1 MTADNP
7 EKKNFYTQ
15 LEVGKAGEQ
24 LVHKTLRGRSHWN
37 SRYSTETWINPEV
50 MVCEAQRWYDITEE
64 HQNNRDY
71 KIKVNAC
78 KNCRFDNCLYKK
90 EEPYPD
96 RINNAIHEVKTNE
109 ATHTRLATDDKVKVK
124 EIKDYDPT
132 GNLFIEYWQNPKR
145 WELKYDDEDIT
156 REDRYPEHRKGWFL
170 KGTTASWYHF
180 YQPVVS
186 NDQDNITKQHKIAQ
200 QFKRQMGT
208 NDRLLLKKEF
218 GYIISIRGTKLKEL
232 EPILRLTRKNGKPTI
247 LKARST
253 GSEGTGIPIYELIN
267 NRKYYETNS
276 KGNIVF
282 TPILEFISGTKKQEP
297 GLPTFYLPKKL
308 HDKLNIEKGSQYY
321 KNTEGIEE
329 VEHTDQD
336 GNTSPKRIK
345 EYKVY
350 EAINTLNANFV
361 WDQDKRLE
369 FYLKH
374 RDTKK
379 AHRVDIKDGWV
390 KADQDG
396 NPVFYGEIL
405 IDGKKQVS
413 EYPVDKNTTI
423 TFEIRGDQIGPL
435 GDAFVKAE
443 DRMYQHNHRV
453 EPGELVKQRLDL
465 KPYVR
470 LLKKAKIWDDNNQ

>member
-50 MVCEAQRWYDITEE
+50 MVCQAQRWYDITDE
-64 HQNNRDY
+64 HKNNRDY

-78 KNCRFDNCLYKK
+78 KNCRFDNCQYRK
-90 EEPYPD
+90 EEPYPTRVND
-96 RINNAIHEVKTNE
+96 AIHEVKTNE
-109 ATHTRLATDDKVKVK
+109 ATHTRPATDDKVK
-124 EIKDYDPT
+124 EIKDLDPT
-132 GNLFIEYWQNPKR
+132 GNLFIEYWQNTKGTDPKY
-145 WELKYDDEDIT
+145 KDDDIT
-156 REDRYPEHRKGWFL
+156 REDRYPEHKKGWFL

-180 YQPVVS
+180 YQPVKS
-186 NDQDNITKQHKIAQ
+186 NDPDNITKQHKTAQ

-218 GYIISIRGTKLKEL
+218 GYIISIRGTTLKEL
-232 EPILRLTRKNGKPTI
+232 EPILRLTRKNGKPII

-282 TPILEFISGTKKQEP
+282 TPILEFISGTKKQEQ

-308 HDKLNIEKGSQYY
+308 HDKLDIKKGSQYY
-321 KNTEGIEE
+321 KKLDGIKEK
-329 VEHTDQD
+329 HHIDQD
-336 GNTSPKRIK
+336 GNTRTIKVK
-345 EYKVY
+345 EYRPY
-350 EAINTLNANFV
+350 EAINVLNPNFV
-361 WDQDKRLE
+361 WDQDGWFSVK
-369 FYLKH
+369 LKH
-374 RDTKK
+374 RDTKET
-379 AHRVDIKDGWV
+379 HNIEIKDGWI
-390 KADQDG
+390 KADPDG
-396 NPVFYGEIL
+396 NPVFYGLIV
-405 IDGKKQVS
+405 IDGKEVVS
-413 EYPVDKNTTI
+413 EYPADGKSTI
-423 TFEIRGDQIGPL
+423 TLAMQDGQIGPL

-443 DRMYQHNHRV
+443 DREFQHNQWVGRA
-453 EPGELVKQRLDL
+453 ELIKQRLDL
-465 KPYVR
+465 KPYIR
-470 LLKKAKIWDDNNQ
+470 LLQKAKIWDDNSQ